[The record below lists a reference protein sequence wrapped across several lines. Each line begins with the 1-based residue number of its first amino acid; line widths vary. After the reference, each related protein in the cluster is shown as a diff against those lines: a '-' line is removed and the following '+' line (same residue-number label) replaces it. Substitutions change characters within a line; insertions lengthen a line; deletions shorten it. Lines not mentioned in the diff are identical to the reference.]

1 MTTTFATLI
10 HVAPK
15 LGVEELVIVR
25 NNLVG
30 LMGSDFAKRADT
42 DKLFINQLVAENIDF
57 KRPEDGEVIFRLK

>member
-42 DKLFINQLVAENIDF
+42 DKLFIN
-57 KRPEDGEVIFRLK
+57 